1 MEAVNS
7 YYIYLSINSIPF
19 AYSMLDDCLIVS
31 SFSFYYECLDA
42 YNLDK
47 LCYDNY
53 SLLCII
59 EELIYCMC
67 IATGTYVST

>member
-1 MEAVNS
+1 
-7 YYIYLSINSIPF
+7 
-19 AYSMLDDCLIVS
+19 MLDDCLIVS

-67 IATGTYVST
+67 IATGTYVSS